1 METHPVG
8 PGREPR
14 RSREDARTFEH
25 LQARLP
31 RIRMSHAAAAELGPS
46 RYRSRDPRNINQDVR
61 DHEPARGG
69 NPLCFWLSALSA
81 RFSRLRARWPARV
94 REDAHAQRRR
104 RQRNVDLHHPGR
116 HRPHDACDAHE
127 QRCYGQRNRDVQ
139 RLRRTEDAEDVQR
152 GHGHDVH
159 RRHDVLRSHVDDTRQ
174 AGSHFPAALARRLAH
189 DQATIAPIPSPG
201 ARRIASLALA
211 RRLRRSAAC

>member
-1 METHPVG
+1 MG

-14 RSREDARTFEH
+14 RSREDVPTFEH

-46 RYRSRDPRNINQDVR
+46 RYRSRDLRNINQDVR

-69 NPLCFWLSALSA
+69 NPLCFWLCSLFFS
-81 RFSRLRARWPARV
+81 RFSLSPSP
-94 REDAHAQRRR
+94 
-104 RQRNVDLHHPGR
+104 HPGR

-152 GHGHDVH
+152 RDRDDLH
-159 RRHDVLRSHVDDTRQ
+159 RRHDVLRSDVDDARQ
-174 AGSHFPAALARRLAH
+174 VGSHFPAALARRLAH

>member
-1 METHPVG
+1 METHPGG

-46 RYRSRDPRNINQDVR
+46 RYRSRDLRNINQDVR

-69 NPLCFWLSALSA
+69 IPLRFWLRSLFCSPSA
-81 RFSRLRARWPARV
+81 RSSSP
-94 REDAHAQRRR
+94 
-104 RQRNVDLHHPGR
+104 HHPRR